1 MKKRNGYTMVD
12 LLIVIV
18 VFGVITFI
26 TISKVSY
33 ALSDDQKQVY
43 DLEVKYIETGAKA
56 YGQTKI
62 EEIKQ
67 KSTTVTVN
75 HLLNENFIQ
84 ADDDSG
90 NIYDPRDKS
99 ETLNDK
105 KVKLTYDKK
114 KNEVKAEFQD

>member
-1 MKKRNGYTMVD
+1 MID

-33 ALSDDQKQVY
+33 ALSDDKEEVY
-43 DLEVKYIETGAKA
+43 KLEVKYIETGARA

-75 HLLNENFIQ
+75 HLLNENFLQ

-90 NIYDPRDKS
+90 NIYDPRDKA

-114 KNEVKAEFQD
+114 KDKVKAEFQD